1 MLMVVSDLKFVIW
14 DLRLDFKG
22 MRVIFA
28 KKMGFCSGV
37 RRAISLA
44 QSIPI
49 RYNRKETGATPVY
62 TLGPLIHNPQEVER
76 LERLGIKAISTLKQ
90 IKTGTLIVPSHGLPQ
105 SILKKI
111 EKMQLKLIDA
121 TCPFV
126 KRAQLLAKNLHK
138 RGYHV
143 VIIGQ
148 RSHPEVISLFS
159 FADGKASVVG
169 TPRDVVKIKARKRI
183 GLISQTTQS
192 VENFEKIGRKLKL
205 KMKSKRLKIYNTIC
219 KETSQRQKEAK
230 GLAEKSDLMI
240 VIGGKNSA
248 NTTRLY
254 NICKKVTR
262 TYHVESPKELRPD
275 WFSKKEV
282 VGVTAG
288 TSTPDWVI
296 RSVINNLRKTKPR

>member
-1 MLMVVSDLKFVIW
+1 
-14 DLRLDFKG
+14 

-28 KKMGFCSGV
+28 KKLGFCSGV

-44 QSIPI
+44 QSILKVK
-49 RYNRKETGATPVY
+49 NRKSNIKYQKGAGATSIY
-62 TLGPLIHNPQEVER
+62 TLGPLIHNPQEVGR
-76 LERLGIKAISTLKQ
+76 LESLGIKTISGLKQ
-90 IKTGTLIVPSHGLPQ
+90 IKTGTLIVPSHGLPR
-105 SILKKI
+105 SFLKRIDKI
-111 EKMQLKLIDA
+111 QFKLVDA

-148 RSHPEVISLFS
+148 RSHPEVISLLS
-159 FADGKASVVG
+159 FANGKASVVG
-169 TPRDVVKIKARKRI
+169 TPRDVKKVKTSERI
-183 GLISQTTQS
+183 GVISQTTQS
-192 VENFEKIGRKLKL
+192 VENFEKIVRKLKL
-205 KMKSKRLKIYNTIC
+205 KIESKRLKIYNTIC
-219 KETSQRQKEAK
+219 RETSQRQKEAK

-240 VIGGKNSA
+240 VIGGKSSA

-254 NICKKVTR
+254 HICKKVTR
-262 TYHVESPKELRPD
+262 AYHVESPEELRPD

-288 TSTPDWVI
+288 TSTPNWVI
-296 RSVINNLRKTKPR
+296 RSVIKNLHNLILRNR

>member
-1 MLMVVSDLKFVIW
+1 
-14 DLRLDFKG
+14 

-37 RRAISLA
+37 RRAVSLA
-44 QSIPI
+44 QNTCKIKNQKPKTK
-49 RYNRKETGATPVY
+49 YQKETNAHPVY

-76 LERLGIKAISTLKQ
+76 LESLGIKAISSLNQ
-90 IKTGTLIVPSHGLPQ
+90 IEVGTLIVPSHGLPQ
-105 SILKKI
+105 SILKKT
-111 EKMQLKLIDA
+111 EKMRLKLIDA

-126 KRAQLLAKNLHK
+126 KRAQLLAENLHN
-138 RGYHV
+138 RGYQ
-143 VIIGQ
+143 VIIVGQ
-148 RSHPEVISLFS
+148 KTHPEVISLLS
-159 FADGKASVVG
+159 FTDGKASVVG
-169 TPRDVVKIKARKRI
+169 TPQDLKKVEISEKI

-192 VENFEKIGRKLKL
+192 RENFKEIVRRLKPKI
-205 KMKSKRLKIYNTIC
+205 KSKSGELKIYNTIC

-230 GLAEKSDLMI
+230 RLAEKSDVMI

-262 TYHVESPKELRPD
+262 AYHVESPEELRPD
-275 WFSKKEV
+275 WFSKREV

-296 RSVINNLRKTKPR
+296 RDVIKKLRRNKPR